1 MERLDWFERVISH
14 VCYKGVSVKVQ
25 ELMDILSQAPK
36 DAEVF
41 FDPYGTDDKEEW
53 IDSGNPNYSA
63 QNSLLLIQKRA
74 FISEPGQT
82 TFVLRLE

>member
-1 MERLDWFERVISH
+1 M
-14 VCYKGVSVKVQ
+14 KVQ
-25 ELMDILSQAPK
+25 ELMDILSRAPG

-41 FDPYGTDDKEEW
+41 FDPYDTDDKEEW
-53 IDSGNPNYSA
+53 IDSGDARYSA

-74 FISEPGQT
+74 FISEVGQM

>member
-1 MERLDWFERVISH
+1 M
-14 VCYKGVSVKVQ
+14 KVQ

-41 FDPYGTDDKEEW
+41 FDPYETDDKEEW
-53 IDSGNPNYSA
+53 IDSGNAHYSA

-74 FISEPGQT
+74 FLSEPGQT

>member
-1 MERLDWFERVISH
+1 MERLGWFERAISH
-14 VCYKGVSVKVQ
+14 VCYKEVSVKVQ
-25 ELMDILSQAPK
+25 ELMDILSQAPG

-41 FDPYGTDDKEEW
+41 FDPYDTDDKEEW
-53 IDSGNPNYSA
+53 IDSGDARYSV

-74 FISEPGQT
+74 FISELGQT